1 MVTLTNL
8 KKNAKSFVVRSLE
21 ATDSSANNIVELAA
35 TSTDEGSDSSAFKI
49 SSIITTI
56 VTISVLLLHFV

>member
-8 KKNAKSFVVRSLE
+8 KKNAKSFVARSLE

-35 TSTDEGSDSSAFKI
+35 TSTDEGSDSSAFKLN
-49 SSIITTI
+49 SVITTI
-56 VTISVLLLHFV
+56 VTISALLFHFV